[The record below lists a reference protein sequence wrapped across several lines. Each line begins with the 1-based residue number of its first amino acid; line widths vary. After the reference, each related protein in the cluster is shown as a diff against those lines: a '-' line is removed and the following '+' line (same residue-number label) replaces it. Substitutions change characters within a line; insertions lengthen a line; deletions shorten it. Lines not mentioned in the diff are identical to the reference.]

1 MPSEQ
6 ENGMAEH
13 RIVVVGAGF
22 AGVELVKKLNGAPA
36 SITLIDRRNHHLFQP
51 LLYQVASSILSPAE
65 IAWPIRQIFRD
76 RGDVEVLLGEVVAV
90 DRDKRQVL
98 LREGETVDFD
108 TLVLAT
114 GVRHAYFGHDEWQ
127 QFAPGLKTCADATT
141 IRNQILTAFE
151 RAERSPEAP
160 DRVAQTTFVVV
171 GGGPTGVELAGIIA
185 DLAKRALPRE
195 FRRANI
201 REARVVLIEAGPRI
215 LPTFEPGLSEAARQ
229 ALERRGVELLLGAP
243 VTACSAEGVMV
254 GGQLLPSRTVVW
266 AAGVTASPAA
276 RWIGSASDR
285 AGRANVEADLTIASD
300 PAIFVIGDTASIR
313 QPDSSIVPGLAPA
326 AKQQGAYVAKVI
338 RSRLLGR
345 AQGAAFQYKHQG
357 SLATIGHRAAVA
369 DLGWIKLKGYPAWW
383 VWGIVHIFFLI
394 GARSRIAVAVSWFW
408 TYLKGQP
415 TARIIDE
422 EPHVPA
428 KSPP

>member
-1 MPSEQ
+1 
-6 ENGMAEH
+6 MAEH

-22 AGVELVKKLNGAPA
+22 AGVELVKKLKGVPA

-76 RGDVEVLLGEVVAV
+76 RSDVEVLLGEVEAV

-98 LREGETVDFD
+98 LRDGETIGFD

-127 QFAPGLKTCADATT
+127 QFAPGLKTCADATA

-151 RAERSPEAP
+151 RAERSPDAP
-160 DRVAQTTFVVV
+160 DHVAQTTFVVV

-185 DLAKRALPRE
+185 DLAKRALPTE

-201 REARVVLIEAGPRI
+201 REARIVLVEAGSRI
-215 LPTFEPGLSEAARQ
+215 LPTFGPRLSEAAQQ

-243 VTACSAEGVMV
+243 VTACSAEGVVV
-254 GGQLLPSRTVVW
+254 GGQLLQSRTVVW

-276 RWIGSASDR
+276 RWIGVASDR
-285 AGRANVEADLTIASD
+285 AGRASVEADLTIDGD
-300 PAIFVIGDTASIR
+300 PNIFVIGDTASVW
-313 QPDSSIVPGLAPA
+313 QPDGSIVPGLAPA

-338 RSRLLGR
+338 RGRLLGR
-345 AQGAAFQYKHQG
+345 APAAVFRYKHQG

-369 DLGWIKLKGYPAWW
+369 DLGWIKLTGYPAWW

-408 TYLKGQP
+408 TYLRGQP

-422 EPHVPA
+422 EPYGPVDPD
-428 KSPP
+428 KVTGSRQVS